1 MIRSIII
8 QIGVFKFPEIVFAD
22 NNSVNTISSMKYLH
36 IGNVVWADALE
47 DDDAEQGYWHDMG
60 ISLQAQSNPQL
71 DSWCTA
77 VSNL

>member
-1 MIRSIII
+1 MFMSKSNQRLIQQIRDLE
-8 QIGVFKFPEIVFAD
+8 GKVFPLAK
-22 NNSVNTISSMKYLH
+22 NH
-36 IGNVVWADALE
+36 ALE

-60 ISLQAQSNPQL
+60 ISLQAQSNPQF